1 MSKMNIT
8 PYITSE
14 DLSRLP
20 DQASFKLNTLIDNL
34 TAEMIAREK
43 GDNEGSEA
51 LQRER
56 DARINADDNLN
67 AALTEVSGDVAT
79 AYEQLNNAL
88 QAEANARAN
97 ADSNLS
103 DRINAIM
110 GKVYPVGS
118 VYRTTSSTNPGT
130 TLGVGTWTRV
140 TDYELVA
147 YARTSDTSISSLSA
161 SKNISSITRDSAG
174 HYWVNFS
181 KPMANTNYL
190 AFVSCDV
197 SGEARE
203 IIGIY
208 GKTTTRFMFDVYNW
222 DAQPETPV
230 NGNIAIFGQLA
241 NPEFYTWRR
250 TA

>member
-34 TAEMIAREK
+34 TAEMIDREK

-56 DARINADDNLN
+56 DARINADDTLN
-67 AALTEVSGDVAT
+67 AALTEATGDMAT
-79 AYEQLNNAL
+79 AYEQL
-88 QAEANARAN
+88 
-97 ADSNLS
+97 SN
-103 DRINAIM
+103 RIDAIM
-110 GKVYPVGS
+110 GKVYPVGT
-118 VYRTTSSTNPGT
+118 VYRTTSSANPGT

-147 YARTSDTSISSLSA
+147 YARTSDSSISSLSA
-161 SKNISSITRDSAG
+161 SKNISSVTQDSAG

-190 AFVSCDV
+190 AFVSCD
-197 SGEARE
+197 SAGEARE

-208 GKTTTRFMFDVYNW
+208 NKTTTRFMFDVYNW
-222 DAQPETPV
+222 EGEPEAPT

-241 NPEFYTWRR
+241 NPEFYTWKR